1 MVTCNANVFLYLV
14 SMMVRLW
21 PYLDKEDFP
30 VNQKS
35 SFTFTGL
42 FFHFVP
48 IDFPIYFLLL
58 PSILSTLYLSL
69 HIFLLEREDEG
80 LRQPV
85 IKALVTSWPE

>member
-48 IDFPIYFLLL
+48 INFPIYFF
-58 PSILSTLYLSL
+58 IITFNTF
-69 HIFLLEREDEG
+69 HIVFVTAYISFGER
-80 LRQPV
+80 R
-85 IKALVTSWPE
+85 